1 MHWSNRLAILYLVVC
16 LGFMLPVPLRRGTA
30 AARWHS
36 VQGLTLP
43 GSLLVNSLPVLG
55 QQGDAL
61 LALVYTTLAGANAL
75 ALGAGLRGLSRLISW
90 LERLD
95 DPDRSG
101 SEPPS

>member
-1 MHWSNRLAILYLVVC
+1 MHWSNRLAILYLLVC

-43 GSLLVNSLPVLG
+43 GSLLVNSFPVLG
-55 QQGDAL
+55 HQGDLL
-61 LALVYTTLAGANAL
+61 LALVYTSLAGVNAL
-75 ALGAGLRGLSRLISW
+75 ALGAGLRGVSRLIVW

-95 DPDRSG
+95 EPDRSER
-101 SEPPS
+101 EPPA

>member
-16 LGFMLPVPLRRGTA
+16 LGCMLPAPLRRGTA

-43 GSLLVNSLPVLG
+43 GSLLLTAFPVVG
-55 QQGDAL
+55 QQGDL
-61 LALVYTTLAGANAL
+61 LLGLVYSSLASANAL
-75 ALGAGLRGLSRLISW
+75 ALGAGLRGLSRLIVW

-95 DPDRSG
+95 DLDRSG
-101 SEPPS
+101 GEPPG